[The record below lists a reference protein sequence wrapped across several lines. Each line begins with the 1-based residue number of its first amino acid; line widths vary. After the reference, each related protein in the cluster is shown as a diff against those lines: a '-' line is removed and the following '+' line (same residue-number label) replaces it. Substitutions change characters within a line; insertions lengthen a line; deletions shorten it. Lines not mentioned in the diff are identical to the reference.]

1 MVRRFCKLLQCV
13 KVVCKHF
20 FLSCCA
26 PREAWRFLRTIG
38 DVILKF
44 DSGQGRSGTSEFKR
58 SIKCI
63 RLPELLPDIEAQPIR
78 IIARTGHDDGEM
90 LLHELVVL
98 CAICSHIQPLKVFE
112 FGTFKGNSTL
122 HLALNSPDKCE
133 VFTLDLPPNARE
145 CARYPLEIGPIAGVP
160 FTVGEKYR
168 GSSVEHKIRQ
178 LSGDSATYDYNQFYG
193 CTDLVFVDGSHQY
206 DNVRSDSENALRML
220 RSRGVVIWH
229 DYTDL
234 LEHAGIIQYVN
245 ELASKMEL
253 FKVAGTSFVIAWK
266 GGKRG

>member
-1 MVRRFCKLLQCV
+1 MLQ
-13 KVVCKHF
+13 
-20 FLSCCA
+20 
-26 PREAWRFLRTIG
+26 
-38 DVILKF
+38 F
-44 DSGQGRSGTSEFKR
+44 DSGQGRSGISEFKR
-58 SIKCI
+58 AIKCI
-63 RLPELLPDIEAQPIR
+63 RLPELLPDIEAQPIKIVPR
-78 IIARTGHDDGEM
+78 KYPDEGGLT
-90 LLHELVVL
+90 LYELVVL

-112 FGTFKGNSTL
+112 FGTFKGNSAL
-122 HLALNSPDKCE
+122 HLALNSPDDCE
-133 VFTLDLPPNARE
+133 VYTLDLPASARE
-145 CARYPLEIGPIAGVP
+145 CARYLIEMEPITTVP
-160 FTVGEKYR
+160 FIVGERYY
-168 GSSVEHKIRQ
+168 GSSIEHKIRQ

-193 CTDLVFVDGSHQY
+193 CIDLVFVDGSHQY